1 MKRVSLFLLTLL
13 VIGSSCLSQ
22 KDNPSKGEGLAVAGA
37 LALGVAGAALEYQL
51 WLEEV
56 ELMAFRHILDSRPEE
71 SACRVKLLTSDAKK
85 FTDNSSTQAMVFA
98 ITFLDENEQEVVR
111 NEILLM
117 MLYPGYIMFS
127 GLEYSKLQW
136 FWFDETEWTNMK
148 TTFIEMSTPADVK
161 EGRVALYK
169 EIGQSEFG
177 AFDDQVMLKKGLV
190 KDKAQYFEENGAFV
204 PVEELSI
211 RMKGFK
217 TVGSGRNGVV
227 PAYLLRN
234 DDYIYRSYN
243 DAISLIANERAF
255 GMYFKEVGRIIQISR
270 VDIALMESFLYDWS
284 DFSGVESE
292 VVVEHDGKMLV
303 SFCQNAT
310 LSSGD
315 QGFYEEPRGEFQ
327 EFTIRGISTTEDV
340 IWRSDDELYFED
352 KGLFRGK
359 ILSANY
365 DASRPFLEI
374 EFGEGARAEIKKVS
388 TLNDKL
394 FNKVQ
399 SARCLQ
405 TRFVEVEFMDGRI
418 EFLEDLDDPRIFRI
432 QGQ

>member
-1 MKRVSLFLLTLL
+1 
-13 VIGSSCLSQ
+13 
-22 KDNPSKGEGLAVAGA
+22 
-37 LALGVAGAALEYQL
+37 
-51 WLEEV
+51 
-56 ELMAFRHILDSRPEE
+56 
-71 SACRVKLLTSDAKK
+71 
-85 FTDNSSTQAMVFA
+85 
-98 ITFLDENEQEVVR
+98 
-111 NEILLM
+111 M

-161 EGRVALYK
+161 EGRVALYQ

-217 TVGSGRNGVV
+217 TVGSGRKGVV

-310 LSSGD
+310 LNSGD
-315 QGFYEEPRGEFQ
+315 EGFYEEPRGEFQ

-340 IWRSDDELYFED
+340 IWRSDDELFFED
-352 KGLFRGK
+352 KGMFRGK

-405 TRFVEVEFMDGRI
+405 TRFVEVEFVDGRI

-432 QGQ
+432 KGQ